1 VRHPSGGP
9 RRRRGAAGF
18 SLIETLVALAV
29 VASVLLAGAA
39 AVTNHRRAL
48 VRLAAGREA
57 TAAVGAA
64 LEAVRAGAVPVSPD
78 AGPVALA
85 PPVAGVR
92 ARGLRLW
99 VETRETGKA
108 GLWEVEVRALYL
120 AAGAPQRRSVKTL
133 VWRPDAR
140 AGA

>member
-1 VRHPSGGP
+1 MPHPGGGP
-9 RRRRGAAGF
+9 RRRRGGAGF

-29 VASVLLAGAA
+29 VSLVLLTGVGLLA
-39 AVTNHRRAL
+39 NHRRAL

-64 LEAVRAGAVPVSPD
+64 LEAVRAGAVPVTPD
-78 AGPVALA
+78 AGPVALP

-99 VETRETGKA
+99 VETRETGKP

-120 AAGAPQRRSVKTL
+120 AAGAPQRRSLTTL
-133 VWRPDAR
+133 VWRPG
-140 AGA
+140 AGAGA